1 MKKKLLGSLLIVSG
15 INAFASNCPPS
26 ANELCD
32 YSYGTFYH
40 LNNVFGINA
49 VGVSNFASFSNQS
62 QLGGTNANGLGLGG
76 EAYLSILLTNGIWIN
91 NDILYVNY
99 LGAGNYAADQ
109 ANYTLKVGYGFQP
122 IYDYWQIT
130 PYIVGGLGAGQLNWD
145 NQINYGVGAGLKTEV
160 AFTTRNSLY
169 VDYNYQYI
177 IQGSSFTNSFNNQFN
192 TVATSINNPIQQTAE
207 IGFKHVFDC
216 SVSMQVY
223 YKNIQDTTGFMINNA
238 TNNYT
243 NNSQIFGIGVNWYI
257 GN

>member
-1 MKKKLLGSLLIVSG
+1 MRKRLSMLFLVAGVKV
-15 INAFASNCPPS
+15 FASDCPPS

-40 LNNVFGINA
+40 LNNAFGINA
-49 VGVSNFASFSNQS
+49 VGVSNSATFSKQS
-62 QLGGTNANGLGLGG
+62 QLGGVNVSDFGLGG

-91 NDILYVNY
+91 NDILYINY
-99 LGAGNYAADQ
+99 LGAGNYATDQ

-122 IYDYWQIT
+122 VYDYWQIT
-130 PYIVGGLGAGQLNWD
+130 PYVVGGLGAGQLNWD
-145 NQINYGVGAGLKTEV
+145 NQINYGAGVGLKTEV

-169 VDYNYQYI
+169 LDYNYQYI
-177 IQGSSFTNSFNNQFN
+177 IQGSSFTNSFNNQFDA
-192 TVATSINNPIQQTAE
+192 VATSINGNPTQQTAE

-216 SVSMQVY
+216 SVSMQIY
-223 YKNIQDTTGFMINNA
+223 YKYIQDTAGFIINNA

-243 NNSQIFGIGVNWYI
+243 NSSQIFGIGISWYI